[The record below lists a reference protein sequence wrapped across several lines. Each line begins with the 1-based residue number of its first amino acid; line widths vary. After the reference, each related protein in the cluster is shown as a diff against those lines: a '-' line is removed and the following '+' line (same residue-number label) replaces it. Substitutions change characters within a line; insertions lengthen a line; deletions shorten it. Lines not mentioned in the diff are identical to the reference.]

1 MVGARRG
8 WKGARMEDLGR
19 VVVTRKAGLGTV
31 LALGVLA
38 LAGLGLAAVILVNAD
53 WSQGVTEDVGMGLG
67 FSLVFGLPAAAG
79 CYASARR
86 RFDIRERGLSVR
98 KLFSRFDVPFT
109 SLTAIAISRRTSNQK
124 DLFSGKV
131 DVGYLVT
138 VLDDQDR
145 AAAFDHH
152 GYGLDESVE
161 PLLAVMV
168 QHVSQRLEQHHAAGQ
183 PVALAPGVTLEHG
196 SVHFASKRRDVS
208 IDDAEVR
215 LQAGN
220 GVVEVLRRDEHLATL
235 QADGPNFE
243 PARQLLAKVSAWRVF

>member
-1 MVGARRG
+1 
-8 WKGARMEDLGR
+8 MEDLGR

-161 PLLAVMV
+161 PLPAVMV
-168 QHVSQRLEQHHAAGQ
+168 QHVSQRLEQPANPSRSLRESPSNTAPFISRRNDVACRSTMPRCGCRQGTAWSRCCAAMS
-183 PVALAPGVTLEHG
+183 TLPRCRLTART
-196 SVHFASKRRDVS
+196 SSPRANCSRR
-208 IDDAEVR
+208 
-215 LQAGN
+215 
-220 GVVEVLRRDEHLATL
+220 
-235 QADGPNFE
+235 
-243 PARQLLAKVSAWRVF
+243 